1 LAQTV
6 ILDLGTSLPT
16 STEKVLPHCD
26 EILVVVEPIPQTL
39 VQSKALIRDLVESG
53 IGEGRLK
60 ITLVNRVRSGVQ
72 LSLEQVQD
80 QLGYTISASITP
92 APELAYQASL
102 HNLPLVLQQPD
113 SLTAQQYGKLAQEIT
128 QHLR

>member
-1 LAQTV
+1 
-6 ILDLGTSLPT
+6 
-16 STEKVLPHCD
+16 
-26 EILVVVEPIPQTL
+26 
-39 VQSKALIRDLVESG
+39 VESG

-80 QLGYTISASITP
+80 QLGHTISASITP

-102 HNLPLVLQQPD
+102 HNLPLVIQQPD

>member
-1 LAQTV
+1 
-6 ILDLGTSLPT
+6 
-16 STEKVLPHCD
+16 VLPHCD

-80 QLGYTISASITP
+80 QLGHTISASITP